1 MNQNKSLRSRKKS
14 PILREERFWS
24 EFFFRIGNGESLRGV
39 SRDLGVPFQSVWSA
53 IMADEKRVI
62 RYEDSQMS
70 RAHYHSA
77 KIEEILDDLENG
89 KIEPQTAR
97 VSIDARKWL
106 ASKMYPKFFSDK
118 IQLQH
123 DVTVDLRKQHIE
135 ELRNMNKKGRNKRI
149 TLNDIG
155 QLDHK

>member
-1 MNQNKSLRSRKKS
+1 MEPKVAR
-14 PILREERFWS
+14 IL
-24 EFFFRIGNGESLRGV
+24 
-39 SRDLGVPFQSVWSA
+39 
-53 IMADEKRVI
+53 
-62 RYEDSQMS
+62 
-70 RAHYHSA
+70 
-77 KIEEILDDLENG
+77 
-89 KIEPQTAR
+89 
-97 VSIDARKWL
+97 IDARKWL
-106 ASKMYPKFFSDK
+106 AGKMYPKFFSDK

>member
-1 MNQNKSLRSRKKS
+1 
-14 PILREERFWS
+14 
-24 EFFFRIGNGESLRGV
+24 
-39 SRDLGVPFQSVWSA
+39 
-53 IMADEKRVI
+53 MADEKRVI
-62 RYEDSQMS
+62 RYEDARMS